1 MALVHI
7 LPSSTR
13 TSDWGIQ
20 LMAGSKIDIFVDVSG
35 SMAGYKIEAVNRHL
49 KLLLSELGADAD
61 MVHLY
66 SFAETTQRQRFSRNP
81 NFIVRKESTSYAA
94 LADYI
99 STLVDEKKNSSIMF
113 VYSDGV
119 EVEDSAE
126 VDFVEKIKQKLDV
139 AYSTRVGI
147 LVSPKMK
154 QDNLVCSISNVAV
167 FGIGEDISTISAV
180 LRPALQGGGTHLN
193 EKPKTKKKGTK
204 K

>member
-1 MALVHI
+1 
-7 LPSSTR
+7 
-13 TSDWGIQ
+13 
-20 LMAGSKIDIFVDVSG
+20 MAGIKIDIFVDVSG

-49 KLLLSELGADAD
+49 KLLLSELDADAD

-139 AYSTRVGI
+139 AYSTRIGI

-180 LRPALQGGGTHLN
+180 LRPVFQQPDHKVIKSVEYKKAGGN
-193 EKPKTKKKGTK
+193 K
-204 K
+204 